1 MVKKTIKAGKTCQN
15 SQSQRK
21 TGCCENYYND
31 YCEARIADKFEYEAY
46 VAEEEEALAAEEEAY
61 EALLSE
67 VLEEEE
73 IRAQNT
79 HAPLADEEYEY
90 YVALYVNREDDNLYG
105 LEAA

>member
-1 MVKKTIKAGKTCQN
+1 MKNISHQS
-15 SQSQRK
+15 SQSQHK
-21 TGCCENYYND
+21 TDCCENYYND
-31 YCEARIADKFEYEAY
+31 YCEARIADKFEYEAC
-46 VAEEEEALAAEEEAY
+46 VAEEEAY

-67 VLEEEE
+67 VLEAEE